1 MLKSVHYQVG
11 MRFEGDNPLSS
22 VSKCIDQFNDFVHKA
37 QAIDDMFN
45 QQIKNAVEAFD
56 DVMKLVDQQEASSQ
70 KAFAMINREI
80 GPEDDG
86 LSKQR
91 VKKAEEE
98 SREVLA
104 KFRHKFAAEVQKH
117 HQHGGLSEKTIR
129 NLRNHKE
136 LNIMPGGWYNPKL
149 SYKTVVDIENDSH
162 RSDWS
167 HLFSLRGKALD
178 DPENA
183 KYFSQDK
190 AKTNPDPKCPI
201 KFDGDDP
208 LQWPSF
214 KAWLNTYVIHDVS
227 ITWQRKCYIAIGAMQ
242 GPLKEQYE
250 LYEGGRDLFIQLL
263 QRWEDDFAVDMGTID
278 NLARRLEN
286 FEPMDIDKTCSF
298 TPYIAHIGK
307 LNQLLLSNKTSLVGN
322 PHIEPIIVRR
332 CRMTYDTRFV
342 YESDLKHSGVAGENI
357 RHLLTFME
365 YYQVRSRQLETR
377 DELRSYQQ
385 PDAEEEE
392 AIALTTDVS
401 KSPCLGCKKTDHRAV
416 DCRVLLKSSPD
427 EIAQFQVMHRLC
439 IKCARGKHKPK
450 DCKKQVICRKC
461 SNTDHTAIFCGL
473 VKKTREVQA
482 LLTLVD
488 ESEEDAVQSE
498 E

>member
-1 MLKSVHYQVG
+1 

-56 DVMKLVDQQEASSQ
+56 DVMTLVEQQEASSQ
-70 KAFAMINREI
+70 KAFAMVNREI

-98 SREVLA
+98 SREILA

-117 HQHGGLSEKTIR
+117 NQHGGLSEKTIR

-136 LNIMPGGWYNPKL
+136 LNIMPGGWYNPML

-167 HLFSLRGKALD
+167 HLFSLRGKPLD
-178 DPENA
+178 DPDNA
-183 KYFSQDK
+183 RYFSQDK

-263 QRWEDDFAVDMGTID
+263 ERWEDDFAVDMGTID

-286 FEPMDIDKTCSF
+286 FEPMDIDKTSSF
-298 TPYIAHIGK
+298 IPYIAHIGK
-307 LNQLLLSNKTSLVGN
+307 LNQLLLSNNTSLVGN

-332 CRMTYDTRFV
+332 CRMTCDTRFV

-365 YYQVRSRQLETR
+365 YYQVRSRQLETW
-377 DELRSYQQ
+377 DELSSYQH
-385 PDAEEEE
+385 PNEEEE
-392 AIALTTDVS
+392 DENVVLVANDA
-401 KSPCLGCKKTDHRAV
+401 KSSLCLGCEKPDHRAV
-416 DCRVLLKSSPD
+416 DCRVLLKSSPE
-427 EIAQFQVMHRLC
+427 EIAQFQVLHKLC
-439 IKCARGKHKPK
+439 VKCAKSKHKPK
-450 DCKKQVICRKC
+450 QCKEQVICKKC
-461 SNTDHTAIFCGL
+461 KGTDHTSIFCGF
-473 VKKTREVQA
+473 VKKAKRIQA
-482 LLTLVD
+482 LITLD
-488 ESEEDAVQSE
+488 SCNDTEENTQNAE
-498 E
+498 